1 MTGRAA
7 LDAGKRWER
16 DAAKHATARL
26 AAAGIIADDEK
37 ITRRASIGK
46 HDDEGDLFGIP
57 GFAIQCKNTGRVDL
71 TVVDEAQQQAVNL
84 GVEFGVLLQKR
95 RQSSAG
101 AAYAVMT
108 FDTLLDII
116 IKLNRRETD
125 EDSLP

>member
-7 LDAGKRWER
+7 LNAGKRWER

-26 AAAGIIADDEK
+26 AAAGIIANGEQVA
-37 ITRRASIGK
+37 RRASIGK

-57 GFAIQCKNTGRVDL
+57 GFAVQCKNTTRIDL
-71 TVVDEAQQQAVNL
+71 TVVDEAEQQASNL
-84 GVEFGVLLQKR
+84 GASYGVLLQKR
-95 RQSSAG
+95 RQAGAG

-116 IKLNRRETD
+116 IELNRRETD
-125 EDSLP
+125 EDRLP

>member
-7 LDAGKRWER
+7 LNAGKRWER

-26 AAAGIIADDEK
+26 AAAGIIPDSQPV
-37 ITRRASIGK
+37 TRRASIGK

-57 GFAIQCKNTGRVDL
+57 GFAIQCKNTTRVDL
-71 TVVDEAQQQAVNL
+71 TVVDEARQQAANL
-84 GVEFGVLLQKR
+84 GVDFGVLLQKR
-95 RQSSAG
+95 RQSSVG

-116 IKLNRRETD
+116 VKLNRRETD
-125 EDSLP
+125 EDRLP

>member
-7 LDAGKRWER
+7 LNAGKRWER

-26 AAAGIIADDEK
+26 VEAGALPADTAV
-37 ITRRASIGK
+37 TRRASIGK

-57 GFAIQCKNTGRVDL
+57 DFAIQCKNTGRIDL
-71 TVVDEAQQQAVNL
+71 TAVDDAVQQAANL
-84 GVEFGVLLQKR
+84 GVRWGVLLQKR
-95 RQSSAG
+95 RQAG
-101 AAYAVMT
+101 AGTAYAVMT

-116 IKLNRRETD
+116 AELNRRETD